1 MELWTEKY
9 RPKTLEDY
17 VWRDPKQREQ
27 VEAWLKEGSLP
38 TIMLTGSP
46 GTGKTSLAYLL
57 MHLLNV
63 NPGDVLD
70 INASRERNIEVV
82 QTKILNFCQTWA
94 MGDMKY
100 IILDEADSMSP
111 LAQRMLRGEIER
123 YSASVRFIF
132 TANYPNKI
140 IPALHSRCQG
150 FHFEALDR
158 DQYMMRAVDVLVN
171 EGVSIETEEDID
183 KVNKFVDLAY
193 PDMRKCLNLLQQN
206 VVDGKLTMPQES
218 DSGTKEWMY
227 EVLGL
232 LIGKRTKEARTLI
245 VGSVTQEEFD
255 DAYKFLY
262 QNLDKFLETPE
273 KQDEGLLII
282 RKALVN
288 HALVADG
295 EINLA
300 ACMVELGNLV
310 GS

>member
-310 GS
+310 SS

>member
-9 RPKTLEDY
+9 RPKELADY

-27 VEAWLKEGSLP
+27 VEAWIKQGALP
-38 TIMLTGSP
+38 HLMLSGSP
-46 GTGKTSLAYLL
+46 GTGKTTLAHML
-57 MHLLNV
+57 MHQLKV
-63 NPGDVLD
+63 PSGDILD
-70 INASRERNIEVV
+70 INASRERNVEVV

-100 IILDEADSMSP
+100 VILDEADAMTP
-111 LAQRMLRGEIER
+111 LTQRILRGEMEK
-123 YSASVRFIF
+123 YHEGVRFII
-132 TANYPNKI
+132 TCNYPNKI

-158 DQYMMRAVDVLVN
+158 DQFMMRAADVLVKEN
-171 EGVSIETEEDID
+171 VALETEEDIEL
-183 KVNKFVDLAY
+183 VNKFVDLAY

>member
-9 RPKTLEDY
+9 RPKELNDY

-27 VEAWLKEGSLP
+27 VEAWVAQGALP
-38 TIMLTGSP
+38 TIMLTGAP
-46 GTGKTSLAYLL
+46 GTGKTSLALLL
-57 MHLLNV
+57 MHQLKV
-63 NPGDVLD
+63 PSGDVLE

-100 IILDEADSMSP
+100 VILDEADSMTP

-123 YSASVRFIF
+123 YSDNVRFIF

-158 DQYMMRAVDVLVN
+158 DQYMMRTCDVLIK
-171 EGVSIETEEDID
+171 EGVAIESDDDLALVSEYVE
-183 KVNKFVDLAY
+183 LAY

-206 VVDGKLTMPQES
+206 VVDLKLTAPQKS
-218 DSGTKEWMY
+218 DAGAKDWMF
-227 EVLGL
+227 EVLSL
-232 LIGKRTKEARTLI
+232 MVAKRSKEARTLI

-255 DAYKFLY
+255 DAYRFLY
-262 QNLDKFLETPE
+262 QNLHQFLDTQE

-282 RKALVN
+282 RKAVVN
-288 HALVADG
+288 HTLVADG

-300 ACMVELGNLV
+300 ACMVELGQLL
-310 GS
+310 